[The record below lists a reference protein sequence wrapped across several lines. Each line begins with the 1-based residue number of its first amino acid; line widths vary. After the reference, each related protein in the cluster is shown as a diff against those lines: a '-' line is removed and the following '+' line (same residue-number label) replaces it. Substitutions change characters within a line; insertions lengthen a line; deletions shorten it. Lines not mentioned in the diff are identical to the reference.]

1 MDAFH
6 ADLVRQMLGEIGIT
20 VDAESESPHSHGLPT
35 PPASPSIEK
44 SNAEQWDPPKQLPS
58 FVHMSHM
65 QQDRARVP
73 YSRLTHFIAH
83 LTQLTGRIGIDG
95 LPKGLIRRLR
105 RSGVKPTE
113 DTAYFRIRRLLRKW
127 GYSSPEYRKIFAI
140 LKAMGGPVP
149 SIPYRVE
156 IQMRQ
161 DFIKLA
167 ELFDQHRP
175 LGTDRKNLLSY
186 YLVIQLLLQKYRIKC
201 FYKLPSIKGVDKFNS
216 LVKVYC
222 DLTTSNIQRGP
233 E

>member
-6 ADLVRQMLGEIGIT
+6 AALAAQMLGELGIT
-20 VDAESESPHSHGLPT
+20 IGTAELATPDLPT
-35 PPASPSIEK
+35 PPPSPTLTHHQG
-44 SNAEQWDPPKQLPS
+44 EQWSPPKQLAS
-58 FVHMSHM
+58 YTHMTHL
-65 QQDRARVP
+65 QQDRPRIP
-73 YSRLTHFIAH
+73 YTRLTHFVAH
-83 LTQLTGRIGIDG
+83 LTQLTGRIGLEG

-149 SIPYRVE
+149 TIPYGVE
-156 IQMRQ
+156 NQMRQ

-167 ELFDQHRP
+167 ELFDQRQP
-175 LGTDRKNLLSY
+175 LGSVRKNMMSY
-186 YLVIQLLLQKYRIKC
+186 YLVIQLLLQKHRIKC
-201 FYKLPSIKGVDKFNS
+201 FYKLPSIKGIDKFNS

-222 DLTTSNIQRGP
+222 DLTTSNIQPP